1 MLQKLFD
8 RDNGASSK
16 QWSFFDG
23 ILRKYLSVTVTDT
36 VTVVENAKA
45 VIAKEGRSEDKWR
58 ERLAW

>member
-23 ILRKYLSVTVTDT
+23 ILRKYLSVTVT